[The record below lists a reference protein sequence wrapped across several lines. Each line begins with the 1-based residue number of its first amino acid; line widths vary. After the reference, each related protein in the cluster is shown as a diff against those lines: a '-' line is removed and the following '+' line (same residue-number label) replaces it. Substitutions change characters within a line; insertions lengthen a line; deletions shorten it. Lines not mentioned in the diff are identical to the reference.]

1 MSDLRLDVSADRE
14 IPLDEVVILTVAVTA
29 MVTTQVHGQLNLMSG
44 DLQVIV
50 TGPDGTPRRAGWPW
64 PADSIG
70 RVLELEQGQT
80 LAAGVPVIATASS
93 QPLLGQPGRY
103 RLDVTFRAN
112 DDAELVAEPLTITR
126 TPPDQ
131 PGAAGPLG
139 EREVIQSLLSASTL
153 GSAAPALDAL
163 GAGGPRVRLLA
174 ALASGQPTDGPA
186 GLSPVEQAATL
197 TAVLPADVFGDD
209 PRLRAATQSFDAAD
223 HTATAMLRGTP
234 Y

>member
-1 MSDLRLDVSADRE
+1 MSDLRLNVSADDE
-14 IPLDEVVILTVAVTA
+14 IPLNEVVIITVAVTA
-29 MVTTQVHGQLNLMSG
+29 EVATQVDGQLSLLSG
-44 DLQVIV
+44 DLRVSV

-70 RVLELEQGQT
+70 RVLELEPGQT
-80 LAAGVPVIATASS
+80 LAGGVPVIATASS
-93 QPLLGQPGRY
+93 QPLLAQPGSY
-103 RLDVTFRAN
+103 RLDVSFRAN
-112 DDAELVAEPLTITR
+112 QDVELVAEPLTITR
-126 TPPDQ
+126 TPAER
-131 PGAAGPLG
+131 PGAAGPLA

-153 GSAAPALDAL
+153 GSAARALDAL
-163 GAGGPRVRLLA
+163 SAGGPRARLLA
-174 ALASGQPTDGPA
+174 TLAQGQPVVGPT

-223 HTATAMLRGTP
+223 LTATAMLRGTP

>member
-14 IPLDEVVILTVAVTA
+14 IPLDEVVIITVAVTA
-29 MVTTQVHGQLNLMSG
+29 EVPVRVYGQLSLLSG
-44 DLQVIV
+44 DLRVMV

-80 LAAGVPVIATASS
+80 LAGGVPVIATASS
-93 QPLLGQPGRY
+93 QPLLAQPGRY
-103 RLDVTFRAN
+103 QLDVSFRAN
-112 DDAELVAEPLTITR
+112 DDDDLVAEPLMITR
-126 TPPDQ
+126 TPPAQ
-131 PGAAGPLG
+131 PGAARSLG

-174 ALASGQPTDGPA
+174 ALASGQSTEGPA

-209 PRLRAATQSFDAAD
+209 PRLRAATQSFDAGD
-223 HTATAMLRGTP
+223 RTAAAMLRGTP

>member
-1 MSDLRLDVSADRE
+1 MNNLRLDVSANHE

-29 MVTTQVHGQLNLMSG
+29 EGPTEVRGQLSLLSG
-44 DLQVIV
+44 DLQVRV
-50 TGPDGTPRRAGWPW
+50 TGPDGVTRRAGWPW
-64 PADSIG
+64 PADGIG

-93 QPLLGQPGRY
+93 QPLLARPGRY
-103 RLDVTFRAN
+103 RLDVSFRAN
-112 DDAELVAEPLTITR
+112 DDAELIAEPLTITR
-126 TPPDQ
+126 TSPSH

-139 EREVIQSLLSASTL
+139 ERDVIQSLLSASTL
-153 GSAAPALDAL
+153 GSAAPALGAL

-174 ALASGQPTDGPA
+174 ALATGEAIEAQ

-209 PRLRAATQSFDAAD
+209 PRLQAASRSFDAAD
-223 HTATAMLRGTP
+223 RAAAAMLRGRP

>member
-1 MSDLRLDVSADRE
+1 MNDLRLAVSADRE
-14 IPLDEVVILTVAVTA
+14 IPLDEVVIITVAVTA
-29 MVTTQVHGQLNLMSG
+29 AVRTQVYGQLSLLSG

-80 LAAGVPVIATASS
+80 LAGGVPVIATASS
-93 QPLLGQPGRY
+93 QPLLVQPGRY
-103 RLDVTFRAN
+103 RLDVSFRAN
-112 DDAELVAEPLTITR
+112 DDADLVAEPLTITR
-126 TPPDQ
+126 TPAGD

-174 ALASGQPTDGPA
+174 ALASGQPTDATP
-186 GLSPVEQAATL
+186 GLSSIEQAATL
-197 TAVLPADVFGDD
+197 TAVLPADVFRED
-209 PRLRAATQSFDAAD
+209 PRLRAATLTFDTADVAA
-223 HTATAMLRGTP
+223 AAMLRGTP
-234 Y
+234 F